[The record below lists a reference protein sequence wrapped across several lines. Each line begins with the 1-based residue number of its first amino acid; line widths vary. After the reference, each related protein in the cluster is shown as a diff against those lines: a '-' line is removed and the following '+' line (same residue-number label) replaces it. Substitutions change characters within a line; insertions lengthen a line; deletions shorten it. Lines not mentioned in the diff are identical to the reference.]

1 MKAASELALSVL
13 PHAGA
18 LNPNEIQ
25 RAILQCKEQV
35 FKIFQLSGLMK
46 NNFYHLVVFQSTAM
60 LENACLA
67 VGKAGSTG
75 GVYPE
80 VLFEVAKH
88 WLHLYEKIVVNDEN
102 ISMSDDKVKD
112 EQPVD

>member
-1 MKAASELALSVL
+1 
-13 PHAGA
+13 
-18 LNPNEIQ
+18 
-25 RAILQCKEQV
+25 
-35 FKIFQLSGLMK
+35 
-46 NNFYHLVVFQSTAM
+46 M

-102 ISMSDDKVKD
+102 ISMGDDKVKD
-112 EQPVD
+112 EPPVISFFYFLLKVKNIKIFFLCI

>member
-1 MKAASELALSVL
+1 
-13 PHAGA
+13 
-18 LNPNEIQ
+18 
-25 RAILQCKEQV
+25 
-35 FKIFQLSGLMK
+35 
-46 NNFYHLVVFQSTAM
+46 M

-102 ISMSDDKVKD
+102 LALSEDKNNED
-112 EQPVD
+112 QPVYSNNIFVYKTVKNQPFLWYR